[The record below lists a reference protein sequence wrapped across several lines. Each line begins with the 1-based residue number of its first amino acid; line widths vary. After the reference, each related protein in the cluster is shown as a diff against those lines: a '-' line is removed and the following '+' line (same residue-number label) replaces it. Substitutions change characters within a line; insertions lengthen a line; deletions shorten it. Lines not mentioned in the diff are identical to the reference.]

1 MSVQNRFQS
10 ALLLTLLLLAPLA
23 GIAIADEAESAPSC
37 EILVD
42 WDYDWAMDENG
53 TWQEIVIHRYKT
65 TFEPAFQNGTSPS
78 GVTIDVQHIRNG
90 QIIATEAD
98 SSYVVAG
105 GEIDVVLPDEP
116 EFLDEVI
123 IEVSSTETTCSR
135 SMDMTIWNQ
144 PSADHEITRETTWEL
159 QNDADGGSSLYFE
172 GRGWQKRTGESLSS
186 SELGNGSLVL
196 DLDTG
201 TDQMYLTLDLHNV
214 WMNETYDGTEITR
227 QIFEMRGSGSLE
239 FVSDSEDS
247 LIDVEANVYQAYILR
262 DWEDGILTERLTL
275 EATGAISYNGG
286 SNNSTQGG
294 YGELSIFYIETW
306 DEGGIRRLSDTQ
318 IEANLSIRLQTQDEA
333 FSIELD
339 EFRTR
344 DKWLDGVR
352 EEQSL
357 KIKGSGDFG
366 FLIEDTQFQ
375 VQVNGTVPDIHYEV
389 VGGEVVQDRI
399 IVDGQY
405 SGDASGSF
413 GYVRQ
418 IDKSLIQENATGEEF
433 EVDMIENEV
442 WFNIS
447 GTPIGPIGQEIEAE
461 HNLTYEYTVP
471 QTDWANRTIRYLYVE
486 DNGTTSNEY
495 PENSPIILEP
505 QRPQYDGDMNITG
518 FRETGIV
525 PNKYVIGDNFPTSRD
540 GNGQTIEIIGIRM
553 GMADGHEVELA
564 EWQDTES
571 LDNFTAYGTVINEGL
586 LAGMIHEVYRIIDI
600 GLPIGDNNGSESEV
614 VRVVEYQT
622 LERVLY
628 PSVITAAENT
638 LPALQSLRFREGVL
652 FTEGGMAHL
661 EAVIDDFDT
670 DVVGV
675 MVDLSEFGLGII
687 TLSDSGL
694 NGDEVIQDS
703 VWTARINHD
712 GLEFGNLSVPIKMDD
727 IWTDVQTTAYV
738 EISNAAPR
746 VTSRV
751 YSPDFAY
758 RGEFISASLKVE
770 DGHGVESVVIDLLSA
785 GGDLTPLTLDSN
797 TDRWVGQFTLPESL
811 APGLRTIPIQVE
823 DNQGASALIDGGA
836 VVQVLN
842 EAPEIINVSFFDEG
856 EWVPIIEIPKSGDK
870 TYTIEVSI
878 ADPDG
883 VSSAQ
888 AKIGRLAPIGKSE
901 TWLLLADDG
910 QNSDRVAGDGIFSMQ
925 IDVRSSLSEGEM
937 NFLVRASDIFQ
948 SITPVESQTYTIE
961 LVDQKSSVGG
971 GTNWISENSTTLVLI
986 GLLMLLALGAT
997 AIVVTMRNADFE

>member
-1 MSVQNRFQS
+1 MHNRFQS
-10 ALLLTLLLLAPLA
+10 ALLLTLLLLAPLV
-23 GIAIADEAESAPSC
+23 GIAVADEAEPAPSC

-42 WDYDWAMDENG
+42 WDYEWALDENG

-65 TFEPAFQNGTSPS
+65 TFQPAFQNGTSPS
-78 GVTIDVQHIRNG
+78 GVTIDVQHIRDG

-116 EFLDEVI
+116 EFLDEVN
-123 IEVSSTETTCSR
+123 IEVSSTEASCSR

-159 QNDADGGSSLYFE
+159 QNDAEGGSSLYFE

-201 TDQMYLTLDLHNV
+201 TDQIYLSLDLHNV
-214 WMNETYDGTEITR
+214 WMNETYEGTEITR

-247 LIDVEANVYQAYILR
+247 LIDVEANVYQAYIIR

-275 EATGAISYNGG
+275 EATGSISYNGG
-286 SNNSTQGG
+286 TNNSTEGG
-294 YGELSIFYIETW
+294 YGELSVFYIETW

-344 DKWLDGVR
+344 EKWLDGVR

-357 KIKGSGDFG
+357 KIKGSGEFG
-366 FLIEDTQFQ
+366 FLIDDSQFQ

-418 IDKSLIQENATGEEF
+418 IDKSLIQANATGEEF
-433 EVDMIENEV
+433 EVDVIENEV

-471 QTDWANRTIRYLYVE
+471 QTDWGNRTIRYLYVE

-525 PNKYVIGDNFPTSRD
+525 PDKYVIGDNFPTSSD
-540 GNGQTIEIIGIRM
+540 GNGQMIEIIGIRM

-571 LDNFTAYGTVINEGL
+571 IENFTAYGTVINEGL
-586 LAGMIHEVYRIIDI
+586 LAGMLHEVYRIIDI
-600 GLPIGDNNGSESEV
+600 GLPINDNNGSESEV
-614 VRVVEYQT
+614 VRVVEHQT

-638 LPALQSLRFREGVL
+638 PPALQSLKLREGVL

-661 EAVIDDFDT
+661 EAVIEDFDT
-670 DVVGV
+670 DVIGV

-703 VWTARINHD
+703 VWTARVNHD
-712 GLEFGNLSVPIKMDD
+712 GLVFGNLSVPIKMDD
-727 IWTDVQTTAYV
+727 IWTEVQTTAYL

-746 VTSRV
+746 ITSRV
-751 YSPDFAY
+751 YTPDFAY
-758 RGEFISASLKVE
+758 RGEVISANLKVE
-770 DGHGVESVVIDLLSA
+770 DGHGVKSVIIDLLSA
-785 GGDLTPLTLDSN
+785 GGELTPLSLDSN
-797 TDRWVGQFTLPESL
+797 TGRWTGQFVLPDSL

-823 DNQGASALIDGGA
+823 DNQGASALIDGGS

-842 EAPEIINVSFFDEG
+842 EAPEITNVSFFDEG
-856 EWVPIIEIPKSGDK
+856 EWVSVIEIPKSGEK

-901 TWLLLADDG
+901 TWLLLLDDG
-910 QNSDRVAGDGIFSMQ
+910 QNGDKVAGDGIFSMQ

-948 SITPVESQTYTIE
+948 SITPIDSQTYTIE
-961 LVDQKSSVGG
+961 LVDEKSSAGG
-971 GTNWISENSTTLVLI
+971 GVNWVSENSTTLVLI

>member
-1 MSVQNRFQS
+1 MHNRFQS
-10 ALLLTLLLLAPLA
+10 ALLLTLLLLAPLV
-23 GIAIADEAESAPSC
+23 GIAVADEAEPAPSC

-42 WDYDWAMDENG
+42 WDYEWALDENG

-65 TFEPAFQNGTSPS
+65 TFQPAFQNGTSPS
-78 GVTIDVQHIRNG
+78 GVTIDVQHIRDG

-116 EFLDEVI
+116 EFLDEVN
-123 IEVSSTETTCSR
+123 IEVSSTEASCSR

-159 QNDADGGSSLYFE
+159 QNDAEGGSSLYFE

-201 TDQMYLTLDLHNV
+201 TDQIYLSLDLHNV
-214 WMNETYDGTEITR
+214 WMNETYEGTEITR

-247 LIDVEANVYQAYILR
+247 LIDVEANVYQAYIIR

-275 EATGAISYNGG
+275 EATGSISYNGG
-286 SNNSTQGG
+286 TNNSTEGG
-294 YGELSIFYIETW
+294 YGELSVFYIETW

-344 DKWLDGVR
+344 EKWLDGVR
-352 EEQSL
+352 EEQLL

-366 FLIEDTQFQ
+366 FLIDDSQFQ

-418 IDKSLIQENATGEEF
+418 IDKSLIQANATGEEF
-433 EVDMIENEV
+433 EVDVIENEV

-471 QTDWANRTIRYLYVE
+471 QTDWGNRTIRYLYVE

-525 PNKYVIGDNFPTSRD
+525 PDKYVIGDNFPTSSD
-540 GNGQTIEIIGIRM
+540 GNGQMIEIIGIRM

-571 LDNFTAYGTVINEGL
+571 IENFTAYGTVINEGL
-586 LAGMIHEVYRIIDI
+586 LAGMLHEVYRIIDI
-600 GLPIGDNNGSESEV
+600 GLPINDNNGSESEV
-614 VRVVEYQT
+614 VRVVEHQT

-638 LPALQSLRFREGVL
+638 PPALQSLRLREGVL

-661 EAVIDDFDT
+661 EAVIEDFDT
-670 DVVGV
+670 DVIGV

-703 VWTARINHD
+703 VWTARVNHD
-712 GLEFGNLSVPIKMDD
+712 GLVFGNLSVPIKMDD
-727 IWTDVQTTAYV
+727 IWTEVQTTAYV

-746 VTSRV
+746 ITSRV
-751 YSPDFAY
+751 YTPDFAY
-758 RGEFISASLKVE
+758 RGEVISANLKVE
-770 DGHGVESVVIDLLSA
+770 DGHGVKSVIIDLLSA
-785 GGDLTPLTLDSN
+785 GGELTPLSLDSN
-797 TDRWVGQFTLPESL
+797 TGRWTGQFVLPDSL

-823 DNQGASALIDGGA
+823 DNQGASALIDGGS

-842 EAPEIINVSFFDEG
+842 EAPEITNVSFFDEG
-856 EWVPIIEIPKSGDK
+856 EWVSVIEIPKSGEK

-901 TWLLLADDG
+901 TWLLLLDDG
-910 QNSDRVAGDGIFSMQ
+910 QNGDKVAGDGIFSMQ

-948 SITPVESQTYTIE
+948 SITPIDSQTYTIE
-961 LVDQKSSVGG
+961 LVDEKSSAGG
-971 GTNWISENSTTLVLI
+971 GVNWVSENSTTLVLI

>member
-1 MSVQNRFQS
+1 MHNRFQS
-10 ALLLTLLLLAPLA
+10 ALLLTLLLLAPLV
-23 GIAIADEAESAPSC
+23 GIAVADEAEPAPSC

-42 WDYDWAMDENG
+42 WDYEWALDENG

-78 GVTIDVQHIRNG
+78 GVTIDVQHIRDG
-90 QIIATEAD
+90 QILATEAD

-116 EFLDEVI
+116 EFLDEVN
-123 IEVSSTETTCSR
+123 IEVSSTEASCSR

-159 QNDADGGSSLYFE
+159 QNDAEGGSSLYFE

-201 TDQMYLTLDLHNV
+201 TDQIYLSLDLHNV
-214 WMNETYDGTEITR
+214 WMNETYEGTEITR

-247 LIDVEANVYQAYILR
+247 LIDVEANVYQAYIIR

-275 EATGAISYNGG
+275 EATGSISYNGG
-286 SNNSTQGG
+286 TNNSTEGG
-294 YGELSIFYIETW
+294 YGELSVFYIETW

-344 DKWLDGVR
+344 EKWLDGVR

-357 KIKGSGDFG
+357 KIKGSGEFG
-366 FLIEDTQFQ
+366 FLIDDSQFQ

-418 IDKSLIQENATGEEF
+418 IDKSLIQANATGEEF
-433 EVDMIENEV
+433 EVDVIENEV

-471 QTDWANRTIRYLYVE
+471 QTDWGNRTIRYLYVE

-525 PNKYVIGDNFPTSRD
+525 PDKYVIGDNFPTSSD
-540 GNGQTIEIIGIRM
+540 GNGQMIEIIGIRM

-571 LDNFTAYGTVINEGL
+571 IENFTAYGTVINEGL
-586 LAGMIHEVYRIIDI
+586 LAGMLHEVYRIIDI
-600 GLPIGDNNGSESEV
+600 GLPINDNNGSESEV
-614 VRVVEYQT
+614 VRVVEHQT

-638 LPALQSLRFREGVL
+638 PPALQSLKLREGVL

-661 EAVIDDFDT
+661 EAVIEDFDT
-670 DVVGV
+670 DVIGV
-675 MVDLSEFGLGII
+675 TVDLSEFGLGII

-703 VWTARINHD
+703 VWTARVNHD
-712 GLEFGNLSVPIKMDD
+712 GLVFGNLSVPIKMDD
-727 IWTDVQTTAYV
+727 IWTEVQTTAYL

-746 VTSRV
+746 ITSRV
-751 YSPDFAY
+751 YTPDFAY
-758 RGEFISASLKVE
+758 RGEVISANLKVE
-770 DGHGVESVVIDLLSA
+770 DGHGVKSVIIDLLSA
-785 GGDLTPLTLDSN
+785 GGELTPLSLDSN
-797 TDRWVGQFTLPESL
+797 TGRWTGQFVLPDSL

-823 DNQGASALIDGGA
+823 DNQGASALIDGGS

-842 EAPEIINVSFFDEG
+842 EAPEITNVSFFDEG
-856 EWVPIIEIPKSGDK
+856 EWVSVIEIPKSGEK

-901 TWLLLADDG
+901 TWLLLLDDG
-910 QNSDRVAGDGIFSMQ
+910 QNGDKVAGDGIFSMQ

-948 SITPVESQTYTIE
+948 SITPIDSQTYTIE
-961 LVDQKSSVGG
+961 LVDEKSSAGG
-971 GTNWISENSTTLVLI
+971 GVNWVSENSTTLVLI

>member
-1 MSVQNRFQS
+1 MSVHNRFQS

-23 GIAIADEAESAPSC
+23 GMAVADEAAPAQSC

-42 WDYDWAMDENG
+42 WDYDWALDENG

-65 TFEPAFQNGTSPS
+65 TFQPAFQNGTSPS
-78 GVTIDVQHIRNG
+78 GVTIDVQHIRDG
-90 QIIATEAD
+90 QILATEAD

-116 EFLDEVI
+116 EFLDEVN
-123 IEVSSTETTCSR
+123 IEVSSTEASCSR

-159 QNDADGGSSLYFE
+159 QNDAEGGSSLYFE

-201 TDQMYLTLDLHNV
+201 TDQIYLSLDLHNV
-214 WMNETYDGTEITR
+214 WMNETYEGTEITR

-247 LIDVEANVYQAYILR
+247 LIDVEANVYQAYIIR

-275 EATGAISYNGG
+275 EATGSISYNGG
-286 SNNSTQGG
+286 TNNSTEGG
-294 YGELSIFYIETW
+294 YGELSVFYIETW

-344 DKWLDGVR
+344 EKWLDGVR

-357 KIKGSGDFG
+357 KIKGSGEFG
-366 FLIEDTQFQ
+366 FLIDDSQFQ

-418 IDKSLIQENATGEEF
+418 IDKSLIQANATGEEF
-433 EVDMIENEV
+433 EVDVIENEV

-471 QTDWANRTIRYLYVE
+471 QTDWGNRTIRYLYVE

-525 PNKYVIGDNFPTSRD
+525 PDKYVIGDNFPTSSD
-540 GNGQTIEIIGIRM
+540 GNGQMIEIIGIRM

-571 LDNFTAYGTVINEGL
+571 IENFTAYGTVINEGL
-586 LAGMIHEVYRIIDI
+586 LAGMLHEVYRIIDI

-614 VRVVEYQT
+614 VRVVEHQT

-638 LPALQSLRFREGVL
+638 PPALQSLKLREGVL

-661 EAVIDDFDT
+661 EAVIEDFDT
-670 DVVGV
+670 DVISV

-703 VWTARINHD
+703 VWTARVNHD
-712 GLEFGNLSVPIKMDD
+712 GLVFGNLSVPIKMDD
-727 IWTDVQTTAYV
+727 IWTEVQTTAYL

-746 VTSRV
+746 ITSRV
-751 YSPDFAY
+751 YTPDFAY
-758 RGEFISASLKVE
+758 RGEVISANLKVE
-770 DGHGVESVVIDLLSA
+770 DGHGVKSVIIDLLSA
-785 GGDLTPLTLDSN
+785 GGELTPLSLDSN
-797 TDRWVGQFTLPESL
+797 TGRWTGQFVLPDSL

-823 DNQGASALIDGGA
+823 DNQGASALIDGGS

-842 EAPEIINVSFFDEG
+842 EAPEITNVSFFDEG
-856 EWVPIIEIPKSGDK
+856 EWVSVIEIPKSGEK

-901 TWLLLADDG
+901 TWLLLLDDG
-910 QNSDRVAGDGIFSMQ
+910 QNGDKVAGDGIFSMQ

-948 SITPVESQTYTIE
+948 SITPIDSQTYTIE
-961 LVDQKSSVGG
+961 LVDEKSSAGG
-971 GTNWISENSTTLVLI
+971 GVNWVSENSTTLVLI

>member
-1 MSVQNRFQS
+1 VHNRFQS
-10 ALLLTLLLLAPLA
+10 ALLLTLLLLAPLV
-23 GIAIADEAESAPSC
+23 GIAVADEAEPAPSC

-42 WDYDWAMDENG
+42 WDYEWALDENG

-78 GVTIDVQHIRNG
+78 GVTIDVQHIRDG
-90 QIIATEAD
+90 QILATEAD

-116 EFLDEVI
+116 EFLDEVN
-123 IEVSSTETTCSR
+123 IEVSSTEASCSR

-159 QNDADGGSSLYFE
+159 QNDAEGGSSLYFE

-201 TDQMYLTLDLHNV
+201 TDQIYLSLDLHNV
-214 WMNETYDGTEITR
+214 WMNETYEGTEITR

-247 LIDVEANVYQAYILR
+247 LIDVEANVYQAYIIR

-275 EATGAISYNGG
+275 EATGSISYNGG
-286 SNNSTQGG
+286 TNNSTEGG
-294 YGELSIFYIETW
+294 YGELSVFYIETW

-344 DKWLDGVR
+344 EKWLDGVR

-357 KIKGSGDFG
+357 KIKGSGEFG
-366 FLIEDTQFQ
+366 FLIDDSQFQ

-418 IDKSLIQENATGEEF
+418 IDKSLIQANATGEEF
-433 EVDMIENEV
+433 EVDVIENEV

-471 QTDWANRTIRYLYVE
+471 QTDWGNRTIRYLYVE

-525 PNKYVIGDNFPTSRD
+525 PDKYVIGDNFPTSSD
-540 GNGQTIEIIGIRM
+540 GNGQMIEIIGIRM

-571 LDNFTAYGTVINEGL
+571 IENFTAYGTVINEGL
-586 LAGMIHEVYRIIDI
+586 LAGMLHEVYRIIDI
-600 GLPIGDNNGSESEV
+600 GLPINDNNGSESEV
-614 VRVVEYQT
+614 VRVVEHQT

-638 LPALQSLRFREGVL
+638 PPALQSLKLREGVL

-661 EAVIDDFDT
+661 EAVIEDFDT
-670 DVVGV
+670 DVIGV

-703 VWTARINHD
+703 VWTARVNHD
-712 GLEFGNLSVPIKMDD
+712 GLVFGNLSVPIKMDD
-727 IWTDVQTTAYV
+727 IWTEVQTTAYV

-746 VTSRV
+746 ITSRV
-751 YSPDFAY
+751 YTPDFAY
-758 RGEFISASLKVE
+758 RGEVISANLKVE
-770 DGHGVESVVIDLLSA
+770 DGHGVKSVIIDLLSA
-785 GGDLTPLTLDSN
+785 GGELTPLSLDSN
-797 TDRWVGQFTLPESL
+797 TGRWTGQFVLPDSL

-823 DNQGASALIDGGA
+823 DNQGASALIDGGS

-842 EAPEIINVSFFDEG
+842 EAPEITNVSFFDEG
-856 EWVPIIEIPKSGDK
+856 EWVSVIEIPKSGEK

-901 TWLLLADDG
+901 TWLLLLDDG
-910 QNSDRVAGDGIFSMQ
+910 QNGDKVAGDGIFSMQ

-948 SITPVESQTYTIE
+948 SITPIDSQTYTIE
-961 LVDQKSSVGG
+961 LVDEKSSAGG
-971 GTNWISENSTTLVLI
+971 GVNWVSENSTTLVLI

>member
-1 MSVQNRFQS
+1 MHNRFQS
-10 ALLLTLLLLAPLA
+10 ALLLTLLLLAPLV
-23 GIAIADEAESAPSC
+23 GIAVADEAEPAPSC

-42 WDYDWAMDENG
+42 WDYEWALDENG

-78 GVTIDVQHIRNG
+78 GVTIDVQHIREG

-116 EFLDEVI
+116 EFLDEVN
-123 IEVSSTETTCSR
+123 IEVSSTEASCSR

-159 QNDADGGSSLYFE
+159 QNDAEGGSSLYFE

-201 TDQMYLTLDLHNV
+201 TDQIYLSLDLHNV
-214 WMNETYDGTEITR
+214 WMNETYEGTEITR

-247 LIDVEANVYQAYILR
+247 LIDVEANVYQAYIIR

-275 EATGAISYNGG
+275 EATGSISYNGG
-286 SNNSTQGG
+286 TNNSTEGG
-294 YGELSIFYIETW
+294 YGELSVFYIETW

-344 DKWLDGVR
+344 EKWLDGVR
-352 EEQSL
+352 EEQLL

-366 FLIEDTQFQ
+366 FLIDDSQFQ

-389 VGGEVVQDRI
+389 VGGEVIQDRI

-418 IDKSLIQENATGEEF
+418 IDKSLIQANAIGDEF
-433 EVDMIENEV
+433 EVDVIENEV

-525 PNKYVIGDNFPTSRD
+525 PDKYVIGDNFPTSSD
-540 GNGQTIEIIGIRM
+540 GNGQMIEIIGIRM

-571 LDNFTAYGTVINEGL
+571 IENFTAYGTVINEGL
-586 LAGMIHEVYRIIDI
+586 LAGMLHEVYRIIDI
-600 GLPIGDNNGSESEV
+600 GLPINDNNGSESEV
-614 VRVVEYQT
+614 VRVVEHQT

-638 LPALQSLRFREGVL
+638 PPALQSLRLREGVL

-661 EAVIDDFDT
+661 EAVIEDFDT
-670 DVVGV
+670 DVIGV

-703 VWTARINHD
+703 VWTARVNHD
-712 GLEFGNLSVPIKMDD
+712 GLVFGNLSVPIKMDD
-727 IWTDVQTTAYV
+727 IWTEVQTTAYL

-746 VTSRV
+746 ITSRV
-751 YSPDFAY
+751 YTPDFAY
-758 RGEFISASLKVE
+758 RGEVISANLKVE
-770 DGHGVESVVIDLLSA
+770 DGHGVKSVIIDLLSA
-785 GGDLTPLTLDSN
+785 GGELTPLSLDSN
-797 TDRWVGQFTLPESL
+797 TGRWTGQFVLPDSL

-823 DNQGASALIDGGA
+823 DNQGASALIDGGS

-842 EAPEIINVSFFDEG
+842 EAPEITNVSFFDEG
-856 EWVPIIEIPKSGDK
+856 EWVSVIEIPKSGEK

-901 TWLLLADDG
+901 TWLLLLDDG
-910 QNSDRVAGDGIFSMQ
+910 QNGDKVAGDGIFSMQ

-948 SITPVESQTYTIE
+948 SITPIDSQTYTIE
-961 LVDQKSSVGG
+961 LVDEKSSAGG
-971 GTNWISENSTTLVLI
+971 GVNWVSENSTTLVLI

>member
-1 MSVQNRFQS
+1 MHNRFQS
-10 ALLLTLLLLAPLA
+10 ALLLTLLLLAPLV
-23 GIAIADEAESAPSC
+23 GIAVADEAEPAPSC

-42 WDYDWAMDENG
+42 WDYEWALDENG

-78 GVTIDVQHIRNG
+78 GVTIDVQHIRDG
-90 QIIATEAD
+90 QILATEAD

-116 EFLDEVI
+116 EFLDEVN
-123 IEVSSTETTCSR
+123 IEVSSTEASCSR

-159 QNDADGGSSLYFE
+159 QNDAEGGSSLYFE

-201 TDQMYLTLDLHNV
+201 TDQIYLSLDLHNV
-214 WMNETYDGTEITR
+214 WMNETYEGTEITR

-247 LIDVEANVYQAYILR
+247 LIDVEANVYQAYIIR

-275 EATGAISYNGG
+275 EATGSISYNGG
-286 SNNSTQGG
+286 TNNSTEGG
-294 YGELSIFYIETW
+294 YGELSVFYIETW

-344 DKWLDGVR
+344 EKWLDGVR

-357 KIKGSGDFG
+357 KIKGSGEFG
-366 FLIEDTQFQ
+366 FLIDDSQFQ

-418 IDKSLIQENATGEEF
+418 IDKSLIQANATGEEF
-433 EVDMIENEV
+433 EVDVIENEV

-471 QTDWANRTIRYLYVE
+471 QTDWGNRTIRYLYVE

-525 PNKYVIGDNFPTSRD
+525 PEKYVIGDNFPTSSD
-540 GNGQTIEIIGIRM
+540 GNGQMIEIIGIRM

-571 LDNFTAYGTVINEGL
+571 IENFTAYGTVINEGL
-586 LAGMIHEVYRIIDI
+586 LAGMLHEVYRIIDI
-600 GLPIGDNNGSESEV
+600 GLPINDNNGSESEV
-614 VRVVEYQT
+614 VRVVEHQT

-638 LPALQSLRFREGVL
+638 PPALQSLKLREGVL

-661 EAVIDDFDT
+661 EAVIEDFDT
-670 DVVGV
+670 DVIGV

-703 VWTARINHD
+703 VWTARVNHD
-712 GLEFGNLSVPIKMDD
+712 GLVFGNLSVPIKMDD
-727 IWTDVQTTAYV
+727 IWTEVQTTAYL

-746 VTSRV
+746 ITSRV
-751 YSPDFAY
+751 YTPDFAY
-758 RGEFISASLKVE
+758 RGEVISANLKVE
-770 DGHGVESVVIDLLSA
+770 DGHGVKSVIIDLLSA
-785 GGDLTPLTLDSN
+785 GGELTPLSLDSN
-797 TDRWVGQFTLPESL
+797 TGRWTGQFVLPDSL

-823 DNQGASALIDGGA
+823 DNQGASALIDGGS

-842 EAPEIINVSFFDEG
+842 EAPEITNVSFFDEG
-856 EWVPIIEIPKSGDK
+856 EWVSVIEIPKSGEK

-901 TWLLLADDG
+901 TWLLLLDDG
-910 QNSDRVAGDGIFSMQ
+910 QNGDKVAGDGIFSMQ

-948 SITPVESQTYTIE
+948 SITPIDSQTYTIE
-961 LVDQKSSVGG
+961 LVDEKSSAGG
-971 GTNWISENSTTLVLI
+971 GVNWVSENSTTLVLI

>member
-1 MSVQNRFQS
+1 MHNRFQS
-10 ALLLTLLLLAPLA
+10 ALLLTLLLLAPLV
-23 GIAIADEAESAPSC
+23 GIAVADEAEPAPSC

-42 WDYDWAMDENG
+42 WDYEWALDENG

-78 GVTIDVQHIRNG
+78 GVTIDVQHIREG

-116 EFLDEVI
+116 EFLDEVN
-123 IEVSSTETTCSR
+123 IEVSSTEASCSR

-159 QNDADGGSSLYFE
+159 QNDAEGGSSLYFE

-201 TDQMYLTLDLHNV
+201 TDQIYLSLDLHNV
-214 WMNETYDGTEITR
+214 WMNETYEGTEITR

-247 LIDVEANVYQAYILR
+247 LIDVEANVYQAYIIR

-275 EATGAISYNGG
+275 EATGSISYNGG
-286 SNNSTQGG
+286 TNNSTEGG
-294 YGELSIFYIETW
+294 YGELSVFYIETW

-344 DKWLDGVR
+344 EKWLDGVR
-352 EEQSL
+352 EEQLL

-366 FLIEDTQFQ
+366 FLIDDSQFQ

-389 VGGEVVQDRI
+389 VGGEVIQDRI

-418 IDKSLIQENATGEEF
+418 IDKSLIQANAIGDEF
-433 EVDMIENEV
+433 EVDVIENEV

-525 PNKYVIGDNFPTSRD
+525 PDKYVIGDNFPTSSD
-540 GNGQTIEIIGIRM
+540 GNGQMIEIIGIRM

-571 LDNFTAYGTVINEGL
+571 IENFTAYGTVINEGL
-586 LAGMIHEVYRIIDI
+586 LAGMLHEVYRIIDI
-600 GLPIGDNNGSESEV
+600 GLPINDNNGSESEV
-614 VRVVEYQT
+614 VRVVEHQT

-638 LPALQSLRFREGVL
+638 PPALQSLKLREGVL

-661 EAVIDDFDT
+661 EAVIEDFDT
-670 DVVGV
+670 DVIGV

-703 VWTARINHD
+703 VWTARVNHD
-712 GLEFGNLSVPIKMDD
+712 GLVFGNLSVPIKMDD
-727 IWTDVQTTAYV
+727 IWTEVQTTAYL

-746 VTSRV
+746 ITSRV
-751 YSPDFAY
+751 YTPDFAY
-758 RGEFISASLKVE
+758 RGEVISANLKVE
-770 DGHGVESVVIDLLSA
+770 DGHGVKSVIIDLLSA
-785 GGDLTPLTLDSN
+785 GGELTPLSLDSN
-797 TDRWVGQFTLPESL
+797 TGRWTGQFVLPDSL

-823 DNQGASALIDGGA
+823 DNQGASALIDGGS

-842 EAPEIINVSFFDEG
+842 EAPEITNVSFFDEG
-856 EWVPIIEIPKSGDK
+856 EWVSVIEIPKSGEK

-901 TWLLLADDG
+901 TWLLLLDDG
-910 QNSDRVAGDGIFSMQ
+910 QNGDKVAGDGIFSMQ

-948 SITPVESQTYTIE
+948 SITPIDSQTYTIE
-961 LVDQKSSVGG
+961 LVDEKSSAGG
-971 GTNWISENSTTLVLI
+971 GVNWVSENSTTLVLI

>member
-1 MSVQNRFQS
+1 MHNRFQS
-10 ALLLTLLLLAPLA
+10 ALLLTLLLLAPLV
-23 GIAIADEAESAPSC
+23 GIAVADEAEPAPSC

-42 WDYDWAMDENG
+42 WDYEWALDENG

-78 GVTIDVQHIRNG
+78 GVTIDVQHIRDG
-90 QIIATEAD
+90 QILATEAD

-116 EFLDEVI
+116 EFLDEVN
-123 IEVSSTETTCSR
+123 IEVSSTEASCSR

-159 QNDADGGSSLYFE
+159 QNDAEGGSSLYFE

-201 TDQMYLTLDLHNV
+201 TDQIYLSLDLHNV
-214 WMNETYDGTEITR
+214 WMNETYEGTEITR

-247 LIDVEANVYQAYILR
+247 LIDVEANVYQAYIIR

-275 EATGAISYNGG
+275 EATGSISYNGG
-286 SNNSTQGG
+286 TNNSTEGG
-294 YGELSIFYIETW
+294 YGELSVFYIETW

-344 DKWLDGVR
+344 EKWLDGVR

-357 KIKGSGDFG
+357 KIKGSGEFG
-366 FLIEDTQFQ
+366 FLIDDSQFQ

-418 IDKSLIQENATGEEF
+418 IDKSLIQANATGEEF
-433 EVDMIENEV
+433 EVDVIENEV

-471 QTDWANRTIRYLYVE
+471 QTDWGNRTIRYLYVE

-525 PNKYVIGDNFPTSRD
+525 PDKYVIGDNFPTSSD
-540 GNGQTIEIIGIRM
+540 GNGQMIEIIGIRM

-571 LDNFTAYGTVINEGL
+571 IENFTAYGTVINEGL
-586 LAGMIHEVYRIIDI
+586 LAGMLHEVYRIIDI
-600 GLPIGDNNGSESEV
+600 GLPINDNNGSESEV
-614 VRVVEYQT
+614 VRVVEHQT

-638 LPALQSLRFREGVL
+638 PPALQSLKLREGVL

-661 EAVIDDFDT
+661 EAVIEDFDT
-670 DVVGV
+670 DVIGV

-703 VWTARINHD
+703 VWTARVNHD
-712 GLEFGNLSVPIKMDD
+712 GLVFGNLSVPIKMDD
-727 IWTDVQTTAYV
+727 IWTEVQTTAYV

-746 VTSRV
+746 ITSRV
-751 YSPDFAY
+751 YTPDFAY
-758 RGEFISASLKVE
+758 RGEVISANLKVE
-770 DGHGVESVVIDLLSA
+770 DGHGVKSVIIDLLSA
-785 GGDLTPLTLDSN
+785 GGELTPLSLDSN
-797 TDRWVGQFTLPESL
+797 TGRWTGQFVLPDSL

-823 DNQGASALIDGGA
+823 DNQGASALIDGGS

-842 EAPEIINVSFFDEG
+842 EAPEITNVSFFDEG
-856 EWVPIIEIPKSGDK
+856 EWVSVIEIPKSGEK

-901 TWLLLADDG
+901 TWLLLLDDG
-910 QNSDRVAGDGIFSMQ
+910 QNGDKVAGDGIFSMQ

-948 SITPVESQTYTIE
+948 SITPIDSQTYTIE
-961 LVDQKSSVGG
+961 LVDEKSSAGG
-971 GTNWISENSTTLVLI
+971 GVNWVSENSTTLVLI

>member
-1 MSVQNRFQS
+1 MDNRFQS
-10 ALLLTLLLLAPLA
+10 ALLLTLLLLAPLT
-23 GIAIADEAESAPSC
+23 GIAGADEVDPAQSC

-42 WDYDWAMDENG
+42 WDYDWALDENG
-53 TWQEIVIHRYKT
+53 TWQEIVIHRYRT
-65 TFEPAFQNGTSPS
+65 TYEPAFQNGTSPS
-78 GVTIDVQHIRNG
+78 GVTIDVQHIREG

-105 GEIDVVLPDEP
+105 GEIDIVLSDEP
-116 EFLDEVI
+116 AFLDQVF
-123 IEVSSTETTCSR
+123 IEVSSTEATCSR
-135 SMDMTIWNQ
+135 SLDMTMWNQ

-159 QNDADGGSSLYFE
+159 QNQAEGGSSLYFE

-201 TDQMYLTLDLHNV
+201 SDQMYLTLDLHNV

-275 EATGAISYNGG
+275 EATGSISYNGG

-294 YGELSIFYIETW
+294 YGELSVFYIETW
-306 DEGGIRRLSDTQ
+306 DEDGVRRLSDTQ

-344 DKWLDGVR
+344 EKWLDGVR
-352 EEQSL
+352 EEQLL
-357 KIKGSGDFG
+357 KIKGSGEFG
-366 FLIEDTQFQ
+366 FLIEDSQFE

-418 IDKSLIQENATGEEF
+418 IDKSLIQANATGEEF
-433 EVDMIENEV
+433 EVDVIENEL

-471 QTDWANRTIRYLYVE
+471 QTDWANRTVRYLYVE

-505 QRPQYDGDMNITG
+505 ERPQYDGDMNVTG

-525 PNKYVIGDNFPTSRD
+525 PDKYVIGDNFPTSSD
-540 GNGQTIEIIGIRM
+540 GIGQRIEIIGIRM
-553 GMADGHEVELA
+553 VMADGHEVELA

-586 LAGMIHEVYRIIDI
+586 LAGMLHEVYRIIDI
-600 GLPIGDNNGSESEV
+600 GLPIGGENGSESEAV
-614 VRVVEYQT
+614 TVVEYQT

-638 LPALQSLRFREGVL
+638 PPALLDLRFREGIL
-652 FTEGGMAHL
+652 FTEGGFAHL
-661 EAVIDDFDT
+661 EAVIEDVDT

-703 VWTARINHD
+703 IWTARINHD
-712 GLEFGNLSVPIKMDD
+712 GLEFGNLSVPVKMDD
-727 IWTDVQTTAYV
+727 LWTDVQTTAYV

-746 VTSRV
+746 ITSRV
-751 YSPDFAY
+751 YTPDFAY
-758 RGEFISASLKVE
+758 RGEVISASLKVE
-770 DGHGVESVVIDLLSA
+770 DGHGLKSVVIDLLSA
-785 GGDLTPLTLDSN
+785 GGELTPLSLDSN
-797 TDRWVGQFTLPESL
+797 TGRWTGQFVLPDSL

-823 DNQGASALIDGGA
+823 DNQGASALIDGGS

-842 EAPEIINVSFFDEG
+842 EAPEITNVSFFDQG
-856 EWVPIIEIPKSGDK
+856 EWVSIIEIPKSGEK
-870 TYTIEVSI
+870 TYTMEVSI
-878 ADPDG
+878 SDPDG

-901 TWLLLADDG
+901 TWLLLNDDG
-910 QNSDRVAGDGIFSMQ
+910 QDGDRVAGDGIYSIQ
-925 IDVRSSLSEGEM
+925 IDVRSSLSEGEIDY
-937 NFLVRASDIFQ
+937 LVRGSDIFQ
-948 SITPVESQTYTIE
+948 SITPVESQTHTIE
-961 LVDQKSSVGG
+961 LVDEKSSGG
-971 GTNWISENSTTLVLI
+971 VGTNWIAENSTTLVLI

-997 AIVVTMRNADFE
+997 AILVTMRNADFE

>member
-1 MSVQNRFQS
+1 MHNRFQS
-10 ALLLTLLLLAPLA
+10 ALLLTLLLLAPLV
-23 GIAIADEAESAPSC
+23 GIAVADEAEPAPSC

-42 WDYDWAMDENG
+42 WDYEWALDENG

-78 GVTIDVQHIRNG
+78 GVTIDVQHIRDG
-90 QIIATEAD
+90 QILATEAD

-116 EFLDEVI
+116 EFLDEVN
-123 IEVSSTETTCSR
+123 IEVSSTEASCSR

-159 QNDADGGSSLYFE
+159 QNDAEGGSSLYFE

-201 TDQMYLTLDLHNV
+201 TDQIYLSLDLHNV
-214 WMNETYDGTEITR
+214 WMNETYEGTEITR

-247 LIDVEANVYQAYILR
+247 LIDVEANVYQAYIIR

-275 EATGAISYNGG
+275 EATGSISYNGG
-286 SNNSTQGG
+286 TNNSTEGG
-294 YGELSIFYIETW
+294 YGELSVFYIETW

-344 DKWLDGVR
+344 EKWLDGVR

-357 KIKGSGDFG
+357 KIKGSGEFG
-366 FLIEDTQFQ
+366 FLIDDSQFQ

-418 IDKSLIQENATGEEF
+418 IDKSLIQANATGEEF
-433 EVDMIENEV
+433 EVDVIENEV

-471 QTDWANRTIRYLYVE
+471 QTDWGNRTIRYLYVE

-525 PNKYVIGDNFPTSRD
+525 PDKYVIGDNFPTSSD
-540 GNGQTIEIIGIRM
+540 GNGQMIEIIGIRM

-571 LDNFTAYGTVINEGL
+571 IENFTAYGTVINEGL
-586 LAGMIHEVYRIIDI
+586 LAGMLHEVYRIIDI
-600 GLPIGDNNGSESEV
+600 GLPINDNNGSESEV
-614 VRVVEYQT
+614 VRVVEHQT

-638 LPALQSLRFREGVL
+638 PPALQSLKLREGVL

-661 EAVIDDFDT
+661 EAVIEDFDT
-670 DVVGV
+670 DVIGV

-703 VWTARINHD
+703 VWTARVNHD
-712 GLEFGNLSVPIKMDD
+712 GLVFGNLSVPIKMDD
-727 IWTDVQTTAYV
+727 IWTEVQTTAYL

-746 VTSRV
+746 ITSRV
-751 YSPDFAY
+751 YTPDFAY
-758 RGEFISASLKVE
+758 RGEVISANLKVE
-770 DGHGVESVVIDLLSA
+770 DGHGVKSVIIDLLSA
-785 GGDLTPLTLDSN
+785 GGELTPLSLDSN
-797 TDRWVGQFTLPESL
+797 TGRWTGQFVLPDSL

-823 DNQGASALIDGGA
+823 DNQGASALIDGGS

-842 EAPEIINVSFFDEG
+842 EAPEITNVSFFDEG
-856 EWVPIIEIPKSGDK
+856 EWVSVIEIPKLGEK

-901 TWLLLADDG
+901 TWLLLLDDG
-910 QNSDRVAGDGIFSMQ
+910 QNGDKVAGDGIFSMQ

-948 SITPVESQTYTIE
+948 SITPIDSQTYTIE
-961 LVDQKSSVGG
+961 LVDEKSSAGG
-971 GTNWISENSTTLVLI
+971 GVNWVSENSTTLVLI

>member
-1 MSVQNRFQS
+1 MSVHNRFQS

-23 GIAIADEAESAPSC
+23 GMAVADEAAPAQSC

-42 WDYDWAMDENG
+42 WDYDWALDENG

-65 TFEPAFQNGTSPS
+65 TFQPAFQNGTSPS
-78 GVTIDVQHIRNG
+78 GVTIDVQHIREG

-116 EFLDEVI
+116 EFLDEVL

-214 WMNETYDGTEITR
+214 WMNETYDGTEISR

-275 EATGAISYNGG
+275 EATGSISYNGG
-286 SNNSTQGG
+286 TNNSTEGG
-294 YGELSIFYIETW
+294 YGELSVFYIETW
-306 DEGGIRRLSDTQ
+306 DEDGIRRLSDTQ

-344 DKWLDGVR
+344 EKWLDGVR
-352 EEQSL
+352 EEQLL

-366 FLIEDTQFQ
+366 FLIDDSQFQ

-418 IDKSLIQENATGEEF
+418 IDKSLIQANATGEEF
-433 EVDMIENEV
+433 EVDVIENEV

-461 HNLTYEYTVP
+461 HNLTYEYTAP
-471 QTDWANRTIRYLYVE
+471 QTDWGNRTIRYLYVE

-525 PNKYVIGDNFPTSRD
+525 PDKYVIGDNFPTSSD
-540 GNGQTIEIIGIRM
+540 GNGQMIEIIGIRM

-571 LDNFTAYGTVINEGL
+571 IENFTAYGTVINEGL
-586 LAGMIHEVYRIIDI
+586 LAGMLHEVYRIIDI
-600 GLPIGDNNGSESEV
+600 GLPINDNNGSESEV
-614 VRVVEYQT
+614 VRVVEHQT

-638 LPALQSLRFREGVL
+638 PPALQSLRLREGVL

-661 EAVIDDFDT
+661 EAVIEDFDT
-670 DVVGV
+670 DVIGV
-675 MVDLSEFGLGII
+675 TVDLSEFGLGII

-703 VWTARINHD
+703 VWTARVNHD
-712 GLEFGNLSVPIKMDD
+712 GLVFGNLSVPIKMDD
-727 IWTDVQTTAYV
+727 IWTEVQTTAYL

-746 VTSRV
+746 ITSRV
-751 YSPDFAY
+751 YTPDFAY
-758 RGEFISASLKVE
+758 RGEVISANLKVE
-770 DGHGVESVVIDLLSA
+770 DGHGVKSVIIDLLSA
-785 GGDLTPLTLDSN
+785 GGELTPLSLDSN
-797 TDRWVGQFTLPESL
+797 TGRWTGQFVLPDSL

-823 DNQGASALIDGGA
+823 DNQGASALIDGGS

-842 EAPEIINVSFFDEG
+842 EAPEITNVSFFDEG
-856 EWVPIIEIPKSGDK
+856 EWVSVIEIPKSGEK

-901 TWLLLADDG
+901 TWLLLLDDG
-910 QNSDRVAGDGIFSMQ
+910 QNGDKVAGDGIFSMQ

-948 SITPVESQTYTIE
+948 SITPIDSQTYTIE
-961 LVDQKSSVGG
+961 LVDEKSSAGG
-971 GTNWISENSTTLVLI
+971 GVNWVSENSTTLVLI

>member
-1 MSVQNRFQS
+1 MHNRFQS
-10 ALLLTLLLLAPLA
+10 ALLLTLLLLAPLV
-23 GIAIADEAESAPSC
+23 GIAVADEAEPAPSC

-42 WDYDWAMDENG
+42 WDYEWALDENG

-78 GVTIDVQHIRNG
+78 GVTIDVQHIRDG
-90 QIIATEAD
+90 QILATEAD

-116 EFLDEVI
+116 EFLDEVN
-123 IEVSSTETTCSR
+123 IEVSSTEASCSR

-159 QNDADGGSSLYFE
+159 QNDAEGGSSLYFE

-201 TDQMYLTLDLHNV
+201 TDQIYLSLDLHNV
-214 WMNETYDGTEITR
+214 WMNETYEGTEITR

-247 LIDVEANVYQAYILR
+247 LIDVEANVYQAYIIR

-275 EATGAISYNGG
+275 EATGSISYNGG
-286 SNNSTQGG
+286 TNNSTEGG
-294 YGELSIFYIETW
+294 YGELSVFYIETW

-344 DKWLDGVR
+344 EKWLDGVR

-357 KIKGSGDFG
+357 KIKGSGEFG
-366 FLIEDTQFQ
+366 FLIDDSQFQ

-418 IDKSLIQENATGEEF
+418 IDKSLIQANATGEEF
-433 EVDMIENEV
+433 EVDVIENEV

-471 QTDWANRTIRYLYVE
+471 QTDWGNRTIRYLYVE

-525 PNKYVIGDNFPTSRD
+525 PDKYVIGDNFPTSSD
-540 GNGQTIEIIGIRM
+540 GNGQMIEIIGIRM

-571 LDNFTAYGTVINEGL
+571 IENFTAYGTVINEGL
-586 LAGMIHEVYRIIDI
+586 LAGMLHEVYRIIDI
-600 GLPIGDNNGSESEV
+600 GLPINDNNGSESEV
-614 VRVVEYQT
+614 VRVVEHQT

-638 LPALQSLRFREGVL
+638 PPALQSLRLREGVL

-661 EAVIDDFDT
+661 EAVIEDFDT
-670 DVVGV
+670 DVIGV

-703 VWTARINHD
+703 VWTARVNHD
-712 GLEFGNLSVPIKMDD
+712 GLVFGNLSVPIKMDD
-727 IWTDVQTTAYV
+727 IWTEVQTTAYV

-746 VTSRV
+746 ITSRV
-751 YSPDFAY
+751 YTPDFAY
-758 RGEFISASLKVE
+758 RGEVISANLKVE
-770 DGHGVESVVIDLLSA
+770 DGHGVKSVIIDLLSA
-785 GGDLTPLTLDSN
+785 GGELTPLSLDSN
-797 TDRWVGQFTLPESL
+797 TGRWTGQFVLPDSL

-823 DNQGASALIDGGA
+823 DNQGASALIDGGS

-842 EAPEIINVSFFDEG
+842 EAPEITNVSFFDEG
-856 EWVPIIEIPKSGDK
+856 EWVSVIEIPKSGEK

-901 TWLLLADDG
+901 TWLLLLDDG
-910 QNSDRVAGDGIFSMQ
+910 QNGDKVAGDGIFSMQ

-948 SITPVESQTYTIE
+948 SITPIDSQTYTIE
-961 LVDQKSSVGG
+961 LVDEKSSAGG
-971 GTNWISENSTTLVLI
+971 GVNWVSENSTTLVLI

>member
-1 MSVQNRFQS
+1 MHNRFQS
-10 ALLLTLLLLAPLA
+10 ALLLTLLLLAPLV
-23 GIAIADEAESAPSC
+23 GIAVADEAGPAPSC

-42 WDYDWAMDENG
+42 WDYEWALDENG

-78 GVTIDVQHIRNG
+78 GVTIDVQHIRDG
-90 QIIATEAD
+90 QILATEAD

-116 EFLDEVI
+116 EFLDEVN
-123 IEVSSTETTCSR
+123 IEVSSTEASCSR

-159 QNDADGGSSLYFE
+159 QNDAEGGSSLYFE

-201 TDQMYLTLDLHNV
+201 TDQIYLSLDLHNV
-214 WMNETYDGTEITR
+214 WMNETYEGTEITR

-247 LIDVEANVYQAYILR
+247 LIDVEANVYQAYIIR

-275 EATGAISYNGG
+275 EATGSISYNGG
-286 SNNSTQGG
+286 TNNSTEGG
-294 YGELSIFYIETW
+294 YGELSVFYIETW

-344 DKWLDGVR
+344 EKWLDGVR

-357 KIKGSGDFG
+357 KIKGSGEFG
-366 FLIEDTQFQ
+366 FLIDDSQFQ

-418 IDKSLIQENATGEEF
+418 IDKSLIQANATGEEF
-433 EVDMIENEV
+433 EVDVIENEV

-471 QTDWANRTIRYLYVE
+471 QTDWGNRTIRYLYVE

-525 PNKYVIGDNFPTSRD
+525 PDKYVIGDNFPTSSD
-540 GNGQTIEIIGIRM
+540 GNGQMIEIIGIRM

-571 LDNFTAYGTVINEGL
+571 IENFTAYGTVINEGL
-586 LAGMIHEVYRIIDI
+586 LAGMLHEVYRIIDI
-600 GLPIGDNNGSESEV
+600 GLPINDNNGSESEV
-614 VRVVEYQT
+614 VRVVEHQT

-638 LPALQSLRFREGVL
+638 PPALQSLKLREGVL

-661 EAVIDDFDT
+661 EAVIEDFDT
-670 DVVGV
+670 DVIGV

-703 VWTARINHD
+703 VWTARVNHD
-712 GLEFGNLSVPIKMDD
+712 GLVFGNLSVPIKMDD
-727 IWTDVQTTAYV
+727 IWTEVQTTAYL

-746 VTSRV
+746 ITSRV
-751 YSPDFAY
+751 YTPDFAY
-758 RGEFISASLKVE
+758 RGEVISANLKVE
-770 DGHGVESVVIDLLSA
+770 DGHGVKSVIIDLLSA
-785 GGDLTPLTLDSN
+785 GGELTPLSLDSN
-797 TDRWVGQFTLPESL
+797 TGRWTGQFVLPDSL

-823 DNQGASALIDGGA
+823 DNQGASALIDGGS

-842 EAPEIINVSFFDEG
+842 EAPEITNVSFFDEG
-856 EWVPIIEIPKSGDK
+856 EWVSVIEIPKSGEK

-901 TWLLLADDG
+901 TWLLLLDDG
-910 QNSDRVAGDGIFSMQ
+910 QNGDKVAGDGIFSMQ

-948 SITPVESQTYTIE
+948 SITPIDSQTYTIE
-961 LVDQKSSVGG
+961 LVDEKSSAGG
-971 GTNWISENSTTLVLI
+971 GVNWVSENSTTLVLI

>member
-1 MSVQNRFQS
+1 MHNRFQS
-10 ALLLTLLLLAPLA
+10 ALLLTLLLLAPLV
-23 GIAIADEAESAPSC
+23 GIAVADEAEPAPSC

-42 WDYDWAMDENG
+42 WDYEWALDENG

-78 GVTIDVQHIRNG
+78 GVTIDVQHIREG

-116 EFLDEVI
+116 EFLDEVN
-123 IEVSSTETTCSR
+123 IEVSSTEASCSR

-159 QNDADGGSSLYFE
+159 QNDAEGGSSLYFE

-201 TDQMYLTLDLHNV
+201 TDQIYLSLDLHNV
-214 WMNETYDGTEITR
+214 WMNETYEGTEITR

-247 LIDVEANVYQAYILR
+247 LIDVEANVYQAYIIR

-275 EATGAISYNGG
+275 EATGSISYNGG
-286 SNNSTQGG
+286 TNNSTEGG
-294 YGELSIFYIETW
+294 YGELSVFYIETW

-344 DKWLDGVR
+344 EKWLDGVR
-352 EEQSL
+352 EEQLL

-366 FLIEDTQFQ
+366 FLIDDSQFQ

-418 IDKSLIQENATGEEF
+418 IDKSLIQANATGEEF
-433 EVDMIENEV
+433 EVDVIENEV

-471 QTDWANRTIRYLYVE
+471 QTDWGNRTIRYLYVE

-525 PNKYVIGDNFPTSRD
+525 PDKYVIGDNFPTSSD
-540 GNGQTIEIIGIRM
+540 GNGQMIEIIGIRM

-571 LDNFTAYGTVINEGL
+571 IENFTAYGTVINEGL
-586 LAGMIHEVYRIIDI
+586 LAGMLHEVYRIIDI
-600 GLPIGDNNGSESEV
+600 GLPINDNNGSESEV
-614 VRVVEYQT
+614 VRVVEHQT

-638 LPALQSLRFREGVL
+638 PPALQSLKLREGVL

-661 EAVIDDFDT
+661 EAVIEDFDT
-670 DVVGV
+670 DVIGV

-703 VWTARINHD
+703 VWTARVNHD
-712 GLEFGNLSVPIKMDD
+712 GLVFGNLSVPIKMDD
-727 IWTDVQTTAYV
+727 IWTEVQTTAYL

-746 VTSRV
+746 ITSRV
-751 YSPDFAY
+751 YTPDFAY
-758 RGEFISASLKVE
+758 RGEVISANLKVE
-770 DGHGVESVVIDLLSA
+770 DGHGVKSVIIDLLSA
-785 GGDLTPLTLDSN
+785 GGELTPLSLDSN
-797 TDRWVGQFTLPESL
+797 TGRWTGQFVLPDSL

-823 DNQGASALIDGGA
+823 DNQGASALIDGGS

-842 EAPEIINVSFFDEG
+842 EAPEITNVSFFDEG
-856 EWVPIIEIPKSGDK
+856 EWVSVIEIPKSGEK

-901 TWLLLADDG
+901 TWLLLLDDG
-910 QNSDRVAGDGIFSMQ
+910 QNGDKVAGDGIFSMQ

-948 SITPVESQTYTIE
+948 SITPIDSQTYTIE
-961 LVDQKSSVGG
+961 LVDEKSSAGG
-971 GTNWISENSTTLVLI
+971 GVNWVSENSTTLVLI

>member
-1 MSVQNRFQS
+1 MHNRFQS
-10 ALLLTLLLLAPLA
+10 ALLLTLLLLAPLV
-23 GIAIADEAESAPSC
+23 GIAVADEAEPAPSC

-42 WDYDWAMDENG
+42 WDYEWALDENG

-78 GVTIDVQHIRNG
+78 GVTIDVQHIRDG
-90 QIIATEAD
+90 QILATEAD

-116 EFLDEVI
+116 EFLDEVN
-123 IEVSSTETTCSR
+123 IEVSSTEASCSR

-159 QNDADGGSSLYFE
+159 QNDAEGGSSLYFE

-201 TDQMYLTLDLHNV
+201 TDQIYLSLDLHNV
-214 WMNETYDGTEITR
+214 WMNETYEGTEITR

-247 LIDVEANVYQAYILR
+247 LIDVEANVYQAYIIR

-275 EATGAISYNGG
+275 EATGSISYNGG
-286 SNNSTQGG
+286 TNNSTEGG
-294 YGELSIFYIETW
+294 YGELSVFYIETW

-344 DKWLDGVR
+344 EKWLDGVR

-357 KIKGSGDFG
+357 KIKGSGEFG
-366 FLIEDTQFQ
+366 FLIDDSQFQ

-418 IDKSLIQENATGEEF
+418 IDKSLIQANATGEEF
-433 EVDMIENEV
+433 EVDVIENEV

-471 QTDWANRTIRYLYVE
+471 QTDWGNRTIRYLYVE

-525 PNKYVIGDNFPTSRD
+525 PDKYVIGDNFPTSSD
-540 GNGQTIEIIGIRM
+540 GNGQMIEIIGIRM

-571 LDNFTAYGTVINEGL
+571 IENFTAYGTVINEGL
-586 LAGMIHEVYRIIDI
+586 LAGMLHEVYRIIDI
-600 GLPIGDNNGSESEV
+600 GLPINDNNGSESEV
-614 VRVVEYQT
+614 VRVVEHQT

-638 LPALQSLRFREGVL
+638 PPALQSLKLREGVL

-661 EAVIDDFDT
+661 EAVIEDFDT
-670 DVVGV
+670 DVIGV

-703 VWTARINHD
+703 VWTARVNHD
-712 GLEFGNLSVPIKMDD
+712 GLVFGNLSVPIKMDD
-727 IWTDVQTTAYV
+727 IWTEVQTTAYL

-746 VTSRV
+746 ITSRV
-751 YSPDFAY
+751 YTPDFAY
-758 RGEFISASLKVE
+758 RGEVISANLKVE
-770 DGHGVESVVIDLLSA
+770 DGHGVKSVIIDLLSA
-785 GGDLTPLTLDSN
+785 GGELTPLSLDSN
-797 TDRWVGQFTLPESL
+797 TGRWTGQFVLPDSL

-823 DNQGASALIDGGA
+823 DNQGASALIDGGS

-842 EAPEIINVSFFDEG
+842 EAPEITNVSFFDEG
-856 EWVPIIEIPKSGDK
+856 EWVSVIEIPKSGEK

-901 TWLLLADDG
+901 TWLLLLDDG
-910 QNSDRVAGDGIFSMQ
+910 QNGDKVAGDGIFSMQ

-948 SITPVESQTYTIE
+948 SITPIDSQTYTIE
-961 LVDQKSSVGG
+961 LVDEKSSAGG
-971 GTNWISENSTTLVLI
+971 GVNWVSENSTTLVLI

>member
-1 MSVQNRFQS
+1 MHNRFQS
-10 ALLLTLLLLAPLA
+10 ALLLTLLLLAPLV
-23 GIAIADEAESAPSC
+23 GIAVADEAEPAPSC

-42 WDYDWAMDENG
+42 WDYEWALDENG

-65 TFEPAFQNGTSPS
+65 TFQPAFQNGTSPS
-78 GVTIDVQHIRNG
+78 GVTIDVQHIREG

-116 EFLDEVI
+116 EFLDEVN
-123 IEVSSTETTCSR
+123 IEVSSTEASCSR

-159 QNDADGGSSLYFE
+159 QNDAEGGSSLYFE

-201 TDQMYLTLDLHNV
+201 TDQIYLSLDLHNV
-214 WMNETYDGTEITR
+214 WMNETYEGTEITR

-247 LIDVEANVYQAYILR
+247 LIDVEANVYQAYIIR

-275 EATGAISYNGG
+275 EATGSISYNGG
-286 SNNSTQGG
+286 TNNSTEGG
-294 YGELSIFYIETW
+294 YGELSVFYIETW

-344 DKWLDGVR
+344 EKWLDGVR

-357 KIKGSGDFG
+357 KIKGSGEFG
-366 FLIEDTQFQ
+366 FLIDDSQFQ

-418 IDKSLIQENATGEEF
+418 IDKSLIQANATGEEF
-433 EVDMIENEV
+433 EVDVIENEV

-471 QTDWANRTIRYLYVE
+471 QTDWGNRTIRYLYVE

-525 PNKYVIGDNFPTSRD
+525 PDKYVIGDNFPTSSD
-540 GNGQTIEIIGIRM
+540 GNGQMIEIIGIRM

-571 LDNFTAYGTVINEGL
+571 IENFTAYGTVINEGL
-586 LAGMIHEVYRIIDI
+586 LAGMLHEVYRIIDI
-600 GLPIGDNNGSESEV
+600 GLPINDNNGSESEV
-614 VRVVEYQT
+614 VRVVEHQT

-638 LPALQSLRFREGVL
+638 PPALQSLKLREGVL

-661 EAVIDDFDT
+661 EAVIEDFDT
-670 DVVGV
+670 DVIGV

-703 VWTARINHD
+703 VWTARVNHD
-712 GLEFGNLSVPIKMDD
+712 GLVFGNLSVPIKMDD
-727 IWTDVQTTAYV
+727 IWTEVQTTAYL

-746 VTSRV
+746 ITSRV
-751 YSPDFAY
+751 YTPDFAY
-758 RGEFISASLKVE
+758 RGEVISANLKVE
-770 DGHGVESVVIDLLSA
+770 DGHGVKSVIIDLLSA
-785 GGDLTPLTLDSN
+785 GGELTPLSLDSN
-797 TDRWVGQFTLPESL
+797 TGRWTGQFVLPDSL

-823 DNQGASALIDGGA
+823 DNQGASALIDGGS

-842 EAPEIINVSFFDEG
+842 EAPEITNVSFFDEG
-856 EWVPIIEIPKSGDK
+856 EWVSVIEIPKSGEK

-901 TWLLLADDG
+901 TWLLLLDDG
-910 QNSDRVAGDGIFSMQ
+910 QNGDKVAGDGIFSMQ

-948 SITPVESQTYTIE
+948 SITPIDSQTYTIE
-961 LVDQKSSVGG
+961 LVDEKSSAGG
-971 GTNWISENSTTLVLI
+971 GVNWVSENSTTLVLI

>member
-1 MSVQNRFQS
+1 M
-10 ALLLTLLLLAPLA
+10 
-23 GIAIADEAESAPSC
+23 
-37 EILVD
+37 
-42 WDYDWAMDENG
+42 
-53 TWQEIVIHRYKT
+53 IHRYKT

-239 FVSDSEDS
+239 FVSDSQDS

-275 EATGAISYNGG
+275 EATGSISYNGG
-286 SNNSTQGG
+286 TNNSTEGG
-294 YGELSIFYIETW
+294 YGELSVFYIETW
-306 DEGGIRRLSDTQ
+306 DEGGIPIDDS
-318 IEANLSIRLQTQDEA
+318 
-333 FSIELD
+333 
-339 EFRTR
+339 
-344 DKWLDGVR
+344 
-352 EEQSL
+352 
-357 KIKGSGDFG
+357 
-366 FLIEDTQFQ
+366 QFQ

-389 VGGEVVQDRI
+389 FGGEVVQDRI

-785 GGDLTPLTLDSN
+785 GGDLTPLSLDSN